1 MKLKFKTCLTV
12 ACSIFLLYLAIFYWP
27 SVSGLFKGLYTA
39 SVSII
44 VGAVIAYILNIL
56 MAFYERHYFPK
67 TKKPALIKSRRPVC
81 MLLAVLTLIA
91 VVAIVVALVLPQFV
105 SCIVLLV
112 EKIPDTVGYIAQR
125 LEDWNILTPDVVD
138 SIVAIDW
145 KSRMEQIIGVVTSGI
160 GNVMDIA
167 IGTLSSVMSVLIN
180 TLLAVIFAVYMLA
193 SKDKLKDQANRLMS
207 CYLKDKH
214 TASIKYVANVFD
226 QCFHSYIVGQ
236 CTEALILGALCT
248 VGMLLLR
255 MPYATMIGALMAFT
269 ALVPIAGAWI
279 GAGVGAFMI
288 LTVSPMKA
296 VIFLLFILILQ
307 QIEGNLIYP
316 KVVGSSIGLPGFWVL
331 VAVTIG
337 GGIWGVPGMIFG
349 VPLSATLYRLIGN
362 NVRKKENVS
371 AQGVQEG

>member
-67 TKKPALIKSRRPVC
+67 TKKPALIKSRHPVC